1 MKITLADP
9 RDLQEEEKKA
19 TFETPHLRN
28 LRDEK
33 LFFISSGKFS
43 VKNRERRIFSASFP
57 SPVAGIISKAL
68 VCLKFG
74 AERHIEA
81 KLFSFKRQFP
91 FIAYS
96 ERR

>member
-1 MKITLADP
+1 MEITLADP
-9 RDLQEEEKKA
+9 RNLQEEEKRQLLNTSSKKPA
-19 TFETPHLRN
+19 
-28 LRDEK
+28 RDEK
-33 LFFISSGKFS
+33 LFFIRSGKFS
-43 VKNRERRIFSASFP
+43 VKNRERQIFSASFP